1 MDKFESEYGE
11 SAKYV
16 KKGLEIVDSAKK
28 KNIEL
33 RLLGAVAVKIHCPKL
48 RKFHAEVMNRHATDL
63 DFIAYSKDR
72 NKVKKLFE
80 ELGCAPI
87 KTILPMESR
96 DLFTDKEDMKMDV
109 FYDKLEMCHVIDF
122 AHRLEVDYPTISLA
136 DIILEKAQIV
146 KINKKDIKD
155 IILLFAEHELGSS
168 DDDTINS
175 SYISNL
181 LAKDWGF
188 YYTVTTNLK
197 LVKDQFLDG
206 WKSPLNSLVEEALS
220 NVGPRIEKLLQQIES
235 EPKSM
240 GWKMRQS
247 VGIKK
252 KWYKDVEEICGESEF
267 EGRLKNLLKNGK
279 P

>member
-1 MDKFESEYGE
+1 MDKFELEYGA
-11 SAKYV
+11 SAKYL

-33 RLLGAVAVKIHCPKL
+33 RLLGAVAVKIHCLKL
-48 RKFHAEVMNRHATDL
+48 RKFHEEVMNRHATDL

-80 ELGCAPI
+80 ELGCASI
-87 KTILPMESR
+87 KTVLPMESR
-96 DLFTDKEDMKMDV
+96 DLFTDKEEMKLDV

-122 AHRLEVDYPTISLA
+122 THRLEVDYPTISLA

-146 KINKKDIKD
+146 KINEKDIKD

-168 DDDTINS
+168 DNDTISS

-197 LVKDQFLDG
+197 LVKDQFLDR
-206 WKSPLNSLVEEALS
+206 WESPSNSSVQEALS
-220 NVGPRIEKLLQQIES
+220 NVSPRIEGLLQQIES

-252 KWYKDVEEICGESEF
+252 KWYRDVEEVCGESEF
-267 EGRLKNLLKNGK
+267 EDRLRDILKNDKS
-279 P
+279 